1 MSYYA
6 FTYTFGY
13 KIKFMKGVCRLLI
26 SSVVATP
33 SDTVSISDIASIT
46 DSGKTAGFSFSL
58 TTGQII
64 LLCLIAFIL
73 IMVVLEILRSKYAL
87 TINRKTVV
95 LKSLPNTFDGT
106 KLVVISD
113 LHQMRFGEYNT
124 DLAKKI
130 KRENPDYIFFVG
142 DMGDSVKFNVD
153 AFYDLLESL
162 GDKTPIIMVPGNHD
176 LRLGGGTVHKNF
188 IREVERAGAVILT
201 NTSAEMVV
209 GGKKLYIYGF
219 CQPLVAEKNTP
230 IERWQLADVTEEDV
244 SSMLGRCPTD
254 APVILLA
261 HDPRPFH
268 CYKTWGADLILSGHL
283 HGGLMRLPFIGGLFG
298 PDISFMPSYSGG
310 LYTEGKTTMFVTTG
324 LGQSSFPPVPRFLNP
339 PEIAVLTLATPESE
353 LLNQSKPS
361 IFTMPKFFSVG
372 DDDDYEEEAAAAR
385 RRDSGRKQLGS
396 GKGSKSDAPRGSF
409 REWFRSESRSL
420 RDLLYERFNQVSD
433 FFSLMFGKKRSKYS
447 KVADE
452 KRRRNTYVAP
462 KDKKKKPTNRYRSN

>member
-1 MSYYA
+1 
-6 FTYTFGY
+6 
-13 KIKFMKGVCRLLI
+13 MKGVCRLLF
-26 SSVVATP
+26 SSIVATP
-33 SDTVSISDIASIT
+33 SDTVSLSDVVSFT
-46 DSGKTAGFSFSL
+46 DSGKAAGISL

-64 LLCLIAFIL
+64 FLCLAAFVI

-87 TINRKTVV
+87 TVNRKTVV
-95 LKSLPNTFDGT
+95 LKSLPKEFDGT
-106 KLVVISD
+106 KIAVISD

-162 GDKTPIIMVPGNHD
+162 GDKIPIIMVPGNHD

-219 CQPLVAEKNTP
+219 CQPLVADESIP
-230 IERWQLADVTEEDV
+230 IARRQFSDVTEEDV
-244 SSMLGRCPTD
+244 SAMLGRRPTD

-261 HDPRPFH
+261 HDPRPFQ
-268 CYKTWGADLILSGHL
+268 CYKAWGADLILSGHL
-283 HGGLMRLPFIGGLFG
+283 HGGLVRIPFVGGLFA
-298 PDISFMPSYSGG
+298 PDISFLPSYSGG
-310 LYTEGKTTMFVTTG
+310 LYNDGKTTMFVTTG

-339 PEIAVLTLATPESE
+339 PEIAVLTLATPDSE
-353 LLNQSKPS
+353 LLDIPEPS

-372 DDDDYEEEAAAAR
+372 NDDEYEEEAAAAR
-385 RRDSGRKQLGS
+385 RSDSEKKQLGA
-396 GKGSKSDAPRGSF
+396 GKKNKSANGQRGAIK
-409 REWFRSESRSL
+409 EWFRSESRSL
-420 RDLLYERFNQVSD
+420 RELLYERFNQVSD

-452 KRRRNTYVAP
+452 KKRRNTYVAP
-462 KDKKKKPTNRYRSN
+462 KSGKKSSNNKRYRGK

>member
-1 MSYYA
+1 
-6 FTYTFGY
+6 
-13 KIKFMKGVCRLLI
+13 MKGVCRLLL
-26 SSVVATP
+26 SSIVATP
-33 SDTVSISDIASIT
+33 SDTVSISDIVSLT
-46 DSGKTAGFSFSL
+46 DSGKAAGFSLS
-58 TTGQII
+58 TGQII
-64 LLCLIAFIL
+64 FLCVAVFIL
-73 IMVVLEILRSKYAL
+73 IMVILEILRSKYAL
-87 TINRKTVV
+87 TVNRKTIV
-95 LKSLPNTFDGT
+95 LKSLPKNFDGT

-113 LHQMRFGEYNT
+113 LHQMRFGEYNA

-130 KRENPDYIFFVG
+130 NRENPDYIFFVG

-188 IREVERAGAVILT
+188 VREVERAGAVILT

-219 CQPLVAEKNTP
+219 CQPLVAEDNVP
-230 IERWQLADVTEEDV
+230 IERWQFADVTEDDV
-244 SSMLGRCPTD
+244 SSMLGRCPKD

-261 HDPRPFH
+261 HDPRPFQ
-268 CYKTWGADLILSGHL
+268 CYKAWGADLILSGHL

-298 PDISFMPSYSGG
+298 PDISLLPNYSGG
-310 LYTEGKTTMFVTTG
+310 LYSEGKTTMFVTTG
-324 LGQSSFPPVPRFLNP
+324 LGQSNFPPVPRFLNP

-353 LLNQSKPS
+353 LLNQPEPS

-385 RRDSGRKQLGS
+385 KKDSGKKQLGS
-396 GKGSKSDAPRGSF
+396 GKSKKSEAPKRNSMG
-409 REWFRSESRSL
+409 EWFKSESRSL

-452 KRRRNTYVAP
+452 KKRRNTYVAP
-462 KDKKKKPTNRYRSN
+462 KDKKKKPTNRYRSK